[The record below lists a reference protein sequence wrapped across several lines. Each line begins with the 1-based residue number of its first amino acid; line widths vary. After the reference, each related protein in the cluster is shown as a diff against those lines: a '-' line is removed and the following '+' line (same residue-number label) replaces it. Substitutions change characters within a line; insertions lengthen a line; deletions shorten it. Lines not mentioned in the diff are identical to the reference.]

1 MAKAVRSVSWQALGP
16 MLTAMISVAILRSFN
31 RTASSKIRQNGW
43 DDKREVGGGL
53 VRMGGGGMRRGAIK
67 TG

>member
-31 RTASSKIRQNGW
+31 RTASSKKRQEW
-43 DDKREVGGGL
+43 VG
-53 VRMGGGGMRRGAIK
+53 R
-67 TG
+67 